1 MLHDKEAS
9 VLMEEG
15 YMRIHIE
22 YTNIKSRSFIC
33 DSIGEVELDMDV
45 HPEVIHRRL
54 GKEGGTFS
62 VEFSGNTYVC
72 SRTSGDFIE
81 KLLKKLHIEKC
92 EYL

>member
-1 MLHDKEAS
+1 MLHDREAS

-22 YTNIKSRSFIC
+22 YTNPESRSFIC
-33 DSIGEVELDMDV
+33 DTIGEVELEMDV

-81 KLLKKLHIEKC
+81 KLLKKLHIKKC

>member
-1 MLHDKEAS
+1 MLHNMEAS

-22 YTNIKSRSFIC
+22 YTNPESRSLIC
-33 DSIGEVELDMDV
+33 DTIGEVEMEMDV

-62 VEFSGNTYVC
+62 VEFSGDTYIC
-72 SRTSGDFIE
+72 SRTSGEFIE
-81 KLLKKLHIEKC
+81 TLLKKLHITKC